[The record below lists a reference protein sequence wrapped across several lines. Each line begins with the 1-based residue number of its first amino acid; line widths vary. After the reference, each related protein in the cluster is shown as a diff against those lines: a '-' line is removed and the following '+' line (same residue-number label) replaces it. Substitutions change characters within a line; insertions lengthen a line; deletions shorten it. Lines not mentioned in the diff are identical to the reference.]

1 MIFVQLFLKKILT
14 LGRFCGIIG
23 AGQRPRAADC

>member
-1 MIFVQLFLKKILT
+1 LKKILT